1 MTSLARAPA
10 LPRARARIAPGGAR
24 QRRPRLRVHPRADAS
39 GSSSGSSSSSSSS
52 VAALASAPPG
62 EPPARL
68 RKRLA
73 REMAAAVAREDFASA
88 AELRDAL
95 REAMDGDPRFVAR
108 RALRAAVADER
119 YEDAARLRDELS
131 ALEPPP
137 PPPLPPPESDV
148 VTDGVRVRVLSAYVP
163 ARSDPD
169 AGTFFFAYTVRVTN
183 EGEDVVQLKR
193 REWIILDAE
202 GREERVEGEGVVGQ
216 QPVLR
221 PGQTFEY
228 ASACPLR
235 TPAGRMRGTYVFSRM
250 LVATLD
256 EDGSSS
262 GEEKEEEEEEEKGR
276 SREDK
281 ETSSGGPVGA
291 QGSGGSVRGGSKVR
305 MDEVIPGARVA
316 LVREGESAAFDVE
329 VGEFGLDAGEGFRED
344 EDLEEEE
351 DYLL

>member
-1 MTSLARAPA
+1 M
-10 LPRARARIAPGGAR
+10 
-24 QRRPRLRVHPRADAS
+24 
-39 GSSSGSSSSSSSS
+39 
-52 VAALASAPPG
+52 ASAPPG

-131 ALEPPP
+131 ALEPPSA
-137 PPPLPPPESDV
+137 PLPPPESDV

-216 QPVLR
+216 QPVLM

-256 EDGSSS
+256 EDGED
-262 GEEKEEEEEEEKGR
+262 GEEEEEEEEKGR
-276 SREDK
+276 SREDRK
-281 ETSSGGPVGA
+281 TSSGGPWGPKVRVVRSGA
-291 QGSGGSVRGGSKVR
+291 VRRFGWTRSFPARGWRSCARARARRSTWRLANSASTRGRGSGKTR
-305 MDEVIPGARVA
+305 I
-316 LVREGESAAFDVE
+316 
-329 VGEFGLDAGEGFRED
+329 
-344 EDLEEEE
+344 
-351 DYLL
+351 

>member
-216 QPVLR
+216 QPVLM

-256 EDGSSS
+256 EDGED
-262 GEEKEEEEEEEKGR
+262 GEEEEEEEEKGR
-276 SREDK
+276 SREDRK
-281 ETSSGGPVGA
+281 TSSGGPVGA

-344 EDLEEEE
+344 EEEEEE

>member
-1 MTSLARAPA
+1 
-10 LPRARARIAPGGAR
+10 
-24 QRRPRLRVHPRADAS
+24 
-39 GSSSGSSSSSSSS
+39 
-52 VAALASAPPG
+52 
-62 EPPARL
+62 
-68 RKRLA
+68 
-73 REMAAAVAREDFASA
+73 MAAAVAREDFASA

-169 AGTFFFAYTVRVTN
+169 AGNFFFAYTVRVTN

-216 QPVLR
+216 QPVLM

-256 EDGSSS
+256 EDGAP
-262 GEEKEEEEEEEKGR
+262 GEEEEEEEEEGR
-276 SREDK
+276 SREDEK
-281 ETSSGGPVGA
+281 TSTGGGEGE
-291 QGSGGSVRGGSKVR
+291 GSGGSVRGGSKVR

-351 DYLL
+351 DYLP

>member
-24 QRRPRLRVHPRADAS
+24 PRRPRLRVHPRADAS

-169 AGTFFFAYTVRVTN
+169 AGNFFFAYTVRVTN

-216 QPVLR
+216 QPVLM

-256 EDGSSS
+256 EDGED
-262 GEEKEEEEEEEKGR
+262 GEEEEEEEEKGR
-276 SREDK
+276 SREDRK
-281 ETSSGGPVGA
+281 TSSGGPVGA

-344 EDLEEEE
+344 EEEEEE